1 MKKTVHIVVKDG
13 LVQAVYADKDLDV
26 DVVLYD
32 FDTED
37 KEEYNTILDELI
49 KVRKSGTKKVY

>member
-37 KEEYNTILDELI
+37 KEEYNTILDELTE
-49 KVRKSGTKKVY
+49 VRKSGAKKVY

>member
-32 FDTED
+32 LDTED

-49 KVRKSGTKKVY
+49 KVRKSGAKKVY

>member
-37 KEEYNTILDELI
+37 KEEYTAILDELTE
-49 KVRKSGTKKVY
+49 VRKSGAKKVY

>member
-1 MKKTVHIVVKDG
+1 MKKTVHIIVKDG

-32 FDTED
+32 LDTDDE
-37 KEEYNTILDELI
+37 EEYDTLI
-49 KVRKSGTKKVY
+49 TALTEVRKSGANLVY

>member
-32 FDTED
+32 LDTED
-37 KEEYNTILDELI
+37 NEEYTAILDELTE
-49 KVRKSGTKKVY
+49 VRKSGAKKVY